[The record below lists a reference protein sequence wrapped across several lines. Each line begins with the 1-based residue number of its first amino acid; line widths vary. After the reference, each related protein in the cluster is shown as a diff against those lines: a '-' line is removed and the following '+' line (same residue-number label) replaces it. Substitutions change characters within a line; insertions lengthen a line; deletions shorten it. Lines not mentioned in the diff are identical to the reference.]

1 MKNVLNM
8 LYKISVGKSFDF
20 IESINHQNFI
30 RRLIA
35 DEIKIYLYIISNT
48 PKRRQLL
55 ENRISKIDKNL
66 EILHP
71 PEAPQFADVVEKMQ
85 YTLAEL
91 IILSKMK
98 YLIITSK
105 STFGMVAQGLARK
118 GAWIVRQGASHE
130 IKNIQSDLCEWESS
144 SEPEYQMM
152 ELLQINHSCSQHDI
166 SLPSIGE
173 RTII

>member
-1 MKNVLNM
+1 MRNTFE
-8 LYKISVGKSFDF
+8 LYSYRSVA
-20 IESINHQNFI
+20 E
-30 RRLIA
+30 
-35 DEIKIYLYIISNT
+35 EIKIYLYIISNT

-55 ENRISKIDKNL
+55 ENRISKTYKNL

-71 PEAPQFADVVEKMQ
+71 PEAPELASVVDKMQ

-91 IILSKMK
+91 LILSKMK

-118 GAWIVRQGASHE
+118 GAWIVRQGAFQE
-130 IKNIQSDLCEWESS
+130 KQNIKSDICEWESS

-152 ELLQINHSCSQHDI
+152 EFLQLNHSCSQHEI

-173 RTII
+173 RMTI